1 MIKKISLITLI
12 ALSVFIAGCGNKQ
25 TQQLTT
31 GTPTNNQSDVN
42 ISQPTGNTTTLT
54 KQDRSTTNPTGSITS
69 QTQEIFYGQWVITK
83 VLAYG
88 PVGTY
93 SNDDI
98 KIIVGRK
105 LSFSKEKASCFGDQ
119 IKDLD
124 KVAINPVYE
133 KIAVS
138 KSEFANDYRYRLTFD
153 NLGITSDSITKIYA
167 VDAKHNG
174 CIFYIKDNDTLILY
188 GGGVY
193 FKLDKVTQN

>member
-167 VDAKHNG
+167 VDAKQNG